1 MAQREN
7 VHRILPAENLMT
19 LPIAVVDRWPM
30 EEYKVQYGDQ
40 VTALKHSVADALA
53 LYYEIQQLQNS
64 FLNLSDKESKRQD
77 KNLDVLLREKQER
90 YFRLT
95 KFNDYAAMTMA
106 AWPNSCFMTGHDYKR
121 AKNKIQDPILVRG
134 ISAGAFIKHAE
145 QAGRDYY
152 FMETGYLGNYRSAN
166 NETGR
171 KVYHRIEKNAM
182 QQRRFLDV
190 PDDRWQDLCRFNPEL
205 TYRGWRKRPGSKIM
219 IIMSTEKPFE
229 FYDLDRDQW
238 LAHTIDTIKQHSD
251 RPIVIRE
258 KAGRADRNSTDNIY
272 DALNDDIWAVV
283 TLNSIAAVEA
293 IQVGIPSF
301 SMAHTAASLIT
312 SNDLSL
318 IDYPPQVDEDV
329 VYKWLSSI
337 AYGQFTV
344 DEILTG
350 RAWNMVQ
357 ENEQRPTFT
366 Y

>member
-1 MAQREN
+1 
-7 VHRILPAENLMT
+7 MT
-19 LPIAVVDRWPM
+19 LPIAVVERWPM
-30 EEYKVQYGDQ
+30 EEYKVLYPDQ
-40 VTALKHSVADALA
+40 VTALKHSVADALN
-53 LYYEIQQLQNS
+53 LYNEIQLLKQLFRSQ
-64 FLNLSDKESKRQD
+64 DTKESKRID
-77 KNLDVLLREKQER
+77 KNLDLLIREKEER

-106 AWPNSCFMTGHDYKR
+106 AWPDSRFMTGHDYKR
-121 AKNKIQDPILVRG
+121 AKNNIEDPILVRG

-190 PDDRWQDLCRFNPEL
+190 PDDRWQDLCRFNPAL
-205 TYRGWRKRPGSKIM
+205 AYRGWRKKPGSKIM
-219 IIMSTEKPFE
+219 IIMSTEKPFD
-229 FYDLDRDQW
+229 FYELNRDQW
-238 LAHTIDTIKQHSD
+238 IADTVDTIKQHTD

-258 KAGRADRNSTDNIY
+258 KSGRADRNSTDNIY
-272 DALNDDIWAVV
+272 DALDNDVWAVV

-293 IQVGIPSF
+293 IQVGIPAF
-301 SMAHTAASLIT
+301 SMVHTAASLI
-312 SNDLSL
+312 SSDDLSL
-318 IDYPPQVDEDV
+318 IDCPPQVDEDI

-337 AYGQFTV
+337 AYGQFSV